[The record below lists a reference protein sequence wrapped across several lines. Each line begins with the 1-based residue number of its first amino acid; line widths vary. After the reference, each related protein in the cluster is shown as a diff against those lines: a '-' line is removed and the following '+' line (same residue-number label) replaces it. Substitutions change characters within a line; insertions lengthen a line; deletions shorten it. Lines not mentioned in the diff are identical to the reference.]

1 MSMFTV
7 GYKDNFQ
14 CIFRS
19 VLAIAVGLALII
31 VKDAPALLVQIV
43 AAFVAFGGVA
53 SIVAAF
59 ASKADRK
66 GGVAAGIG
74 SLVIAAL
81 LFIFSSQISIAL
93 FYLIAFGLVLFGIMQ
108 LGTYTSILSFQGFGF
123 FSIIMSG
130 IIIAGGIVMLI
141 LLFGNARE
149 IIRLLSILAGS
160 FLLIYG
166 IMDLINARTIR
177 RNITDYY
184 AAADKLQAADEQ

>member
-59 ASKADRK
+59 ASKPDRK
-66 GGVAAGIG
+66 GGIAAGIG

-108 LGTYTSILSFQGFGF
+108 LGAYTSILSFQGFGF

-177 RNITDYY
+177 RTITDYY
-184 AAADKLQAADEQ
+184 AAADKPQAADEQ